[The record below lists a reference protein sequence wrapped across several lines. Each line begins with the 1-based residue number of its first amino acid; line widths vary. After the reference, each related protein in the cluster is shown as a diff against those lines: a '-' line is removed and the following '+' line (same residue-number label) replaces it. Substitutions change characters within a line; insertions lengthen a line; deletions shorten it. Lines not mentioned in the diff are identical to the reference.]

1 MLFAKIPK
9 FVWLNLPKIP
19 KFVWLNFPKIPIFAR
34 LKCAR
39 LIGLAARKKPPQ
51 AVCSRGR

>member
-1 MLFAKIPK
+1 MLFSKIPK

-39 LIGLAARKKPPQ
+39 LIGLAT
-51 AVCSRGR
+51 